1 MKRPLILHPFL
12 FAIFPILFLYA
23 HNKGQVSF
31 SQTLLPSAVVLGF
44 ALLLLLVSRLIFR
57 DSKKAGVV
65 VSIFLI
71 LFFSYGHVY
80 NIIQGCQ
87 IGILMGRH
95 LYLLIVWAELFACGA
110 YFITKTGRNLHSLTN
125 ILNVVGAT
133 VVVISVINIVPY
145 ELRTTS
151 ALHEI
156 KRTKELEIN
165 AADLRNTNVLPDI
178 YYVILDSYAAS
189 STLKEAYGFDNS
201 EFTDYLSGKGFYV
214 AFESRANY
222 LSSAQSLAS
231 SLNMEYLNYPSK
243 KMGEESNDRRPIYA
257 MLQDYK
263 VWRFLKSKGY
273 RFVHFGSW
281 WEPTRRNEYA
291 DLNLS
296 YSPLPEFSWLLYE
309 TTMLFSIDWRLGIDK
324 RLGQWKRV
332 PRKFDKLAEIP
343 NIKEPTFVFAHMLIP
358 HGPFVFD
365 RNGNFLTEDEV
376 RKRGRTVNYL
386 EQLIFVNNKIEM
398 LIDELLSSSEVPP
411 IIILQSDTGP
421 HALPRHKP
429 RILNAYYLPNVDKS
443 VLYPSI
449 TPVNSF
455 RLIFNLYFDTNF
467 ELLPDESY
475 TF

>member
-1 MKRPLILHPFL
+1 MKKPLIIHPFL
-12 FAIFPILFLYA
+12 FAIFPIFFLYA
-23 HNKGQVSF
+23 HNIGQVSF
-31 SQTLLPSAVVLGF
+31 SSTLFPSAVMLGL
-44 ALLLLLVSRLIFR
+44 ALLLLLLLSYLVFR

-65 VSIFLI
+65 VSIFLV

-80 NIIQGCQ
+80 NIIPDCQ

-95 LYLLIVWAELFACGA
+95 WYLLIVWAELFACGA
-110 YFITKTGRNLHSLTN
+110 YFITKTGRNLHNLTN
-125 ILNVVGAT
+125 ILNVVGAI

-165 AADLRNTNVLPDI
+165 AADSRNTNVLPDI
-178 YYVILDSYAAS
+178 YYVILDTYAAS
-189 STLKEAYGFDNS
+189 STLKEAYGFDNH

-222 LSSAQSLAS
+222 GSSAQSLAS

-263 VWRFLKSKGY
+263 IWRFLKSKGY

-281 WEPTRRNEYA
+281 WEPTRRNKYA
-291 DLNLS
+291 DVNFG
-296 YSPLPEFSWLLYE
+296 YSLLPEFSWLLYQ
-309 TTMLFSIDWRLGIDK
+309 TTMLLPIDWRLGIDK
-324 RLGQWKRV
+324 RLAQWKRV

-358 HGPFVFD
+358 HEPFVFD
-365 RNGNFLTEDEV
+365 RNGNFLTEEEE
-376 RKRGRTVNYL
+376 RKRSEKVNYL
-386 EQLIFVNNKIEM
+386 DQLVFTNSKVKV
-398 LIDELLSSSEVPP
+398 LIDHLLSRSKTPP

-421 HALPRHKP
+421 SALPRYKM
-429 RILNAYYLPNVDKS
+429 RILNAYYLPSVDKG

-455 RLIFNLYFDTNF
+455 RLIFNLYFDANF
-467 ELLPDESY
+467 ELLPDGS
-475 TF
+475 